1 MPGTRTILLIL
12 SLFFIESFSVYDF
25 TITNNEKNELIQL
38 FNGVDLSGWI
48 IHGTEKWYVEDGELV
63 CENGPDNKYGYLS
76 TSEYYDDFI
85 LTLEFKQ
92 ESNGNSGV
100 FFRST
105 LEGVIING
113 WQVEIAPPGLSTGGI
128 YESYG
133 REWLIKPNPK
143 DENLNIGDW
152 NSMKIMVKGDFVKTW
167 LNGVEM
173 ISLEDKL
180 IGNGKG
186 AIALQIHEGDNVK
199 VRWRNICLLYTSP
212 SPRDG

>member
-1 MPGTRTILLIL
+1 MPGTRTILVIL

-63 CENGPDNKYGYLS
+63 CENGPDNQYGYLS

-92 ESNGNSGV
+92 ESNGNSGI

-133 REWLIKPNPK
+133 RGWLIKPNPK

-152 NSMKIMVKGDFVKTW
+152 NSMKIMVDGDVVKTW
-167 LNGVEM
+167 LNGTEM
-173 ISLEDKL
+173 ISLEDEL
-180 IGNGKG
+180 IGRGNGS
-186 AIALQIHEGDNVK
+186 IALQIHEGDDVK
-199 VRWRNICLLYTSP
+199 VRWRNIELEEL
-212 SPRDG
+212 